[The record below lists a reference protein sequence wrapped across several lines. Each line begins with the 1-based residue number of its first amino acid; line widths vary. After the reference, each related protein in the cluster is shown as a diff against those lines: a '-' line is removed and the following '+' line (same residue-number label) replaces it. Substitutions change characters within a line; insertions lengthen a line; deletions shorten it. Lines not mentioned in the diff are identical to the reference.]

1 MKLYICSN
9 TNDFNGKFII
19 VHSRVEFIKRMNYLY
34 TKYNYASKQN
44 LSKLLN

>member
-9 TNDFNGKFII
+9 INDFNGKFITF
-19 VHSRVEFIKRMNYLY
+19 HSKVEFIKWMNYLY

-44 LSKLLN
+44 LSELLN